1 MSEKISMK
9 DVAKKAGVSVSTV
22 SRVLN
27 NGEYITEK
35 TRKKVEEAVKK
46 LNYRPNVIARGL
58 RTKKTNSV
66 GLILPDITN
75 EFFGKLAKSIENVLN
90 KNGINLLLCNSNED
104 ARTERKYIEAL
115 LDKSVDGLIF
125 ISSGFDENME
135 LFPENMPIVVIDR
148 KPKTDKKIHFISS
161 ENEEGGY
168 IATKHLIENGCKKI
182 IMLKDKKLVS
192 PMNARLKGYIRA
204 LKDYNLEYD
213 SDFVIESKVDL
224 EEIHEKILKIHNN
237 LDFDGIFAGA
247 DRLAIGA
254 IKTLTKLGYKI
265 PEQIQIVGFDNIPFS
280 EYYNPSITTVAQQ
293 IEKIGEKSSE
303 LLIELINGEKPLDKS
318 ESLYFPVYLIKRETT
333 RWIDKNLFNLIWI
346 LKW

>member
-9 DVAKKAGVSVSTV
+9 DVANKAGVSVSTV

-27 NGEYITEK
+27 NGNYITEETK
-35 TRKKVEEAVKK
+35 EKVEAAVKE

-75 EFFGKLAKSIENVLN
+75 EFFGKLAKSIESVLN
-90 KNGINLLLCNSNED
+90 DNGFNLLLCNSNED
-104 ARTERKYIEAL
+104 AETERKYIEAL

-135 LFPENMPIVVIDR
+135 LFPGDMPIVVIDR
-148 KPKTDKKIHFISS
+148 KPNTDKKIHFISS
-161 ENEEGGY
+161 ENEKGGY
-168 IATKHLIENGCKKI
+168 IATKHLIENGCKNI
-182 IMLKDKKLVS
+182 IMLKDQKLVS
-192 PMNARLKGYIRA
+192 PMTARLKGHKRA
-204 LKDYNLEYD
+204 LKDYNLKFNP
-213 SDFVIESKVDL
+213 DFVIESKVEL
-224 EEIHEKILKIHNN
+224 EEIHEKILKNHNN
-237 LDFDGIFAGA
+237 LEFDGIFAGA

-254 IKTLTKLGYKI
+254 IRTLSKLGYKI
-265 PEQIQIVGFDNIPFS
+265 PEEIQIVGFDNIPFS

-293 IEKIGEKSSE
+293 IEKIGEKSSK
-303 LLIELINGEKPLDKS
+303 LLIDLINGKKPLDKS

-333 RWIDKNLFNLIWI
+333 RWNPILNLE
-346 LKW
+346 